1 MLGAEGRRRLNE
13 AIADLLERF
22 DPTGSEASISG
33 AIVDRPRP
41 AIEDAQLVPSVIRLA
56 GRLRYRGGTLSAE
69 DLDRLRVSAEGSAQ
83 GAGNDAALALKW
95 HALVGRY
102 LDDRPLPDD
111 FSQGGPAWQL
121 ATLAWSYHVEDDPA
135 VSQALS
141 HGALEES
148 VHALVDA
155 LTVDVPLPATSLSDR
170 YPPLADYRRFLAE
183 RPRR

>member
-1 MLGAEGRRRLNE
+1 M
-13 AIADLLERF
+13 
-22 DPTGSEASISG
+22 
-33 AIVDRPRP
+33 
-41 AIEDAQLVPSVIRLA
+41 
-56 GRLRYRGGTLSAE
+56 
-69 DLDRLRVSAEGSAQ
+69 
-83 GAGNDAALALKW
+83 
-95 HALVGRY
+95 GRY

-170 YPPLADYRRFLAE
+170 YPPLADYRRFLAGAREGDDGTHGLSCGLAVVRAGGRGIPSGMLGWARDHGDGRIDETLGGRMSE
-183 RPRR
+183 RPERSRRRRRPAMLLTALSMAALGVVCVFRGAPAARR

>member
-1 MLGAEGRRRLNE
+1 M
-13 AIADLLERF
+13 I
-22 DPTGSEASISG
+22 
-33 AIVDRPRP
+33 
-41 AIEDAQLVPSVIRLA
+41 QLA
-56 GRLRYRGGTLSAE
+56 GRLRYRGGTLSAKDSIACE
-69 DLDRLRVSAEGSAQ
+69 RRGGLRLRVQATTRQPGSEMART
-83 GAGNDAALALKW
+83 GGTVPSTTA
-95 HALVGRY
+95 
-102 LDDRPLPDD
+102 PLPDD

-170 YPPLADYRRFLAE
+170 YPPLAEYRRFLAG